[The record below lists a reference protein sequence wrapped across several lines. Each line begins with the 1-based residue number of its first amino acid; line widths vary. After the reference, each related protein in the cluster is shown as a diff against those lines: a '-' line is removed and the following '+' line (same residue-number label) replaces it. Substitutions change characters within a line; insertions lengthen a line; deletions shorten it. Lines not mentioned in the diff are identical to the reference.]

1 MYNIK
6 PTTSAFKGIARC
18 IGPFANKVKNIA
30 CEAFVWY
37 MVASFSHAWARLL
50 TCTQLLV
57 SCNRGTNW
65 FQGNAA
71 MTASHTAGLAAWIR
85 LARAHMAL
93 HRLSSS
99 GSANICTIAG
109 RPADC
114 TTLSCMEHN
123 AMEQLLPME
132 TGRLPPFCEV
142 SRGQEIACIADWLEH
157 GTLTLLTLHGSSE
170 NVQCMSGTTSTHAIQ
185 VEGMTA
191 LKTADSKNSYPPKD
205 TSTGG

>member
-1 MYNIK
+1 MVSCNRCAAPQPQRPASYLCTFDVCTLHRTTFKTASNPQQRPLRYHTK
-6 PTTSAFKGIARC
+6 PTTSACKGVARC
-18 IGPFANKVKNIA
+18 IASFANTVKNVA

-85 LARAHMAL
+85 LASAHMAL

-99 GSANICTIAG
+99 GIANICTIAG

-114 TTLSCMEHN
+114 ATLSCMN
-123 AMEQLLPME
+123 
-132 TGRLPPFCEV
+132 
-142 SRGQEIACIADWLEH
+142 H
-157 GTLTLLTLHGSSE
+157 GITSANRDIYPSVKSPGGKTLL
-170 NVQCMSGTTSTHAIQ
+170 A
-185 VEGMTA
+185 
-191 LKTADSKNSYPPKD
+191 
-205 TSTGG
+205 